1 MMKKLLALTSLAT
14 LLLPLASHAKAQ
26 PQKEEPSMTIIFLVN
41 EQADEIEEIIRKY
54 EEIFNAF
61 GDYDHPQYEDMA
73 QVAFGLSFYPEMLEG
88 GISHEERISSNYW
101 KMLLAFLSEY
111 EEGSS
116 SEYVQLPEDEKL
128 YVKLLTEY
136 VLDLCEQARD

>member
-1 MMKKLLALTSLAT
+1 MMKKLLALTYVAT
-14 LLLPLASHAKAQ
+14 LLLPLASYTKAQ
-26 PQKEEPSMTIIFLVN
+26 SQTEEASMTIIFLVN
-41 EQADEIEEIIRKY
+41 EQANEIEDFINEY

-61 GDYDHPQYEDMA
+61 GDYNHPQYEDMA

-88 GISHEERISSNYW
+88 GISHEERISSDYW

-116 SEYVQLPEDEKL
+116 SEYAQLPEDEKL
-128 YVKLLTEY
+128 YVRMLTDY
-136 VLDLCEQARD
+136 VLSLCEQARD